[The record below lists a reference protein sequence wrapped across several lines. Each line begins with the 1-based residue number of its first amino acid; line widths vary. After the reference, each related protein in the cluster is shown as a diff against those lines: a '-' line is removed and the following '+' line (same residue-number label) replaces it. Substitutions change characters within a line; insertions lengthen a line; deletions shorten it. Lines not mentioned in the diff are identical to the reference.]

1 MKITRTNLGSKNQTG
16 REMYRLISDYS
27 GDLDKVNILNRGVSI
42 PFSSLPL
49 PDAFNFVRKIP
60 YRRDRKPVEVVAR
73 PAEIIRQR
81 NRGMDCKKKSI
92 LLSSYLNRRGI
103 PFRLVS
109 SSRLPSKRIHH
120 VFPQFFFCGHW
131 LNFDATY
138 PHYQPFAQK
147 IITKMEVLK

>member
-1 MKITRTNLGSKNQTG
+1 MKITRANLGSKNQTG
-16 REMYRLISDYS
+16 REMYRLINSYH
-27 GDLDKVNILNRGVSI
+27 GDLDNIKVLNRGI
-42 PFSSLPL
+42 PTPFTSLPL

-60 YRRDRKPVEVVAR
+60 YRRDQKPVEVVAR

-81 NRGMDCKKKSI
+81 NRGMDCKKKAI
-92 LLSSYLNRRGI
+92 VLSSYLNARGI

-120 VFPQFFFCGHW
+120 VFPQMWFCGSW
-131 LNFDATY
+131 LNLDATY

-147 IITKMEVLK
+147 RITKMEVLK